1 MGKRQNKKTT
11 RKHNTRRKIKGGLK
25 QKNQALTSWQCVY
38 KMISNPGARLSKI
51 AFSSLKGFIFRL
63 DVPQMPENSEF
74 FGLNNSGTDFA
85 KPIYSLIFKFAII
98 RKNEDDAD
106 LPNLVIPGDKTDN
119 GTPLPGGRNKETEDL
134 TSFKI
139 EADIQQKIYTATVT
153 PTANPISLAVVDFST
168 FNTIDIEDES
178 ASETLLRTLLTKSDS
193 DTATRM
199 LNYLITNVT
208 PGRTLGLMTMELANP
223 EFRELNSVTDDA
235 AYYADCKYGLAQLFV
250 LFAKLKTINYDC
262 HMGNILGSTL
272 PPVAGGGSDERA
284 VLIDFGRTINLT
296 KPRLFPSH
304 AGEIMEKYNVFS
316 GSNFQKDLSEIIG
329 YRITDFYVSRDTPEA
344 VVIDRMQKVIKFISY
359 LDYATNTTYFNMD
372 PAIGFDRPQ
381 LIALLDYIYGDGV
394 ISRGWIA
401 TNKETIR
408 KSFEMN
414 HHARGIYA
422 SLIPLIRSITEAPL
436 GVANRLSSSAIQGMM
451 DSGRIFSVKPRVSY
465 DRSNV
470 ADWIVV
476 EEPQVSSFVTTRSK
490 AAAVPIAEKYAIPTR
505 SRAGDFSGGK
515 SRRQTKQTKQKKHKT
530 NKTRRY

>member
-1 MGKRQNKKTT
+1 MGKRQNKKTS

-139 EADIQQKIYTATVT
+139 ESDIQQKIYTSTVA
-153 PTANPISLAVVDFST
+153 PTGKPISLAVVDFST
-168 FNTIDIEDES
+168 FDKP
-178 ASETLLRTLLTKSDS
+178 ASDSLLRELLTKSDS
-193 DTATRM
+193 DTASLM
-199 LNYLITNVT
+199 VNYLITNVT

-223 EFRELNSVTDDA
+223 EFRELNSVNDDA
-235 AYYADCKYGLAQLFV
+235 AYYADCNYGLAQLFV

-262 HMGNILGSTL
+262 HMGNILGSTT
-272 PPVAGGGSDERA
+272 PPTAAGSSDERA
-284 VLIDFGRTINLT
+284 VLIDFGRTLNLA
-296 KPRLFPSH
+296 KPRPFPSY

-316 GSNFQKDLSEIIG
+316 GSNFQKDLAEIIG
-329 YRITDFYVSRDTPEA
+329 YSITDFYVSRDTPEA

-372 PAIGFDRPQ
+372 PAEGFDRPQ
-381 LIALLDYIYGDGV
+381 LITLLDYIYGDGV
-394 ISRGWIA
+394 ISGGWIA
-401 TNKETIR
+401 TDKETIR
-408 KSFEMN
+408 RGFEMN
-414 HHARGIYA
+414 RLARGIYA

-436 GVANRLSSSAIQGMM
+436 GAANRLSSSAIQGMM

-470 ADWIVV
+470 ATWTAA
-476 EEPQVSSFVTTRSK
+476 EPEVPSIVTTRSK
-490 AAAVPIAEKYAIPTR
+490 VAAAAEKDAMPRTFR
-505 SRAGDFSGGK
+505 SGNFSGGK
-515 SRRQTKQTKQKKHKT
+515 SRRQTKQRKNSTKKR
-530 NKTRRY
+530 RRY